1 MFDDDKINK
10 DSDQDYTKTNNYI
23 LMKISMSVITF

>member
-10 DSDQDYTKTNNYI
+10 DNDQDYTKTNNYI
-23 LMKISMSVITF
+23 LMEISISMITL